1 LDRKDERVLSNFV
14 RPPIKDGREAAAL
27 NRGSRI
33 IYLMDLK
40 AQDISV
46 LVNDGWM
53 AIYGRLIEHAEFEIS
68 SSTEHHCDDEED
80 PEADGSE
87 P

>member
-1 LDRKDERVLSNFV
+1 
-14 RPPIKDGREAAAL
+14 
-27 NRGSRI
+27 
-33 IYLMDLK
+33 MDLK